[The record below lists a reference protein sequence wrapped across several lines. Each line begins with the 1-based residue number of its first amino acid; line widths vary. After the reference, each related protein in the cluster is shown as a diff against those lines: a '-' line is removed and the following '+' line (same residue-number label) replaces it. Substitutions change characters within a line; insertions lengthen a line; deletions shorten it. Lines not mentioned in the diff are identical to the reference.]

1 MVQLVQAVQVCDQ
14 GERNRGQRGDVKF
27 VKNPKASEHAST
39 FWALESLIVIHIFRA
54 YLCRRRIIIQAEVV
68 ARETK
73 SVTFL
78 LDTLTRTQGLTAK
91 LFLEPRKNLLSDQPI
106 SHFYWVAH

>member
-14 GERNRGQRGDVKF
+14 GERNRSARRRDV

-39 FWALESLIVIHIFRA
+39 FLALESLTVVHIFRA

-73 SVTFL
+73 SVT
-78 LDTLTRTQGLTAK
+78 
-91 LFLEPRKNLLSDQPI
+91 LFVGHANKDSRFDR
-106 SHFYWVAH
+106 